1 MAIAIAP
8 LQAHL
13 ALIKKRLLI
22 IGATIM
28 VCFGGAFF
36 YAREMIEWMARSLA
50 QVEVDRLA
58 FYGPTEALFAAIKV
72 SLLVSIVVSLPMI
85 LYQFWKFIE
94 PALLVREQRLIIPI
108 FLLAGVLFALGL
120 IFCNLVVLPMVL
132 EFFVGFGAEH
142 ELRPELAVGTFV
154 DFNVKFSL
162 ILGFG
167 FELPL
172 VLTLLARAGYVTV
185 EDLKRFRKHAIMI
198 ILIVS
203 AILTPD
209 PTIYTMLLMAIP
221 LIVMYE
227 FGIVGARLFGR
238 PRRRHAGPGGGGD
251 ADTAGQGGQPVPT
264 GTAGYRIK

>member
-28 VCFGGAFF
+28 ICFGAAFF
-36 YAREMIEWMARSLA
+36 YAREMIDWMARSLA

-72 SLLVSIVVSLPMI
+72 SFLVSIVLSLPMI
-85 LYQFWKFIE
+85 LFQFWKFIE
-94 PALLVREQRLIIPI
+94 PALLVREQRLAIPV

-120 IFCNLVVLPMVL
+120 VFCNLVVLPMVL

-185 EDLKRFRKHAIMI
+185 ADLNGFRKHAILI

-221 LIVMYE
+221 LVVMYE
-227 FGIVGARLFGR
+227 LGIVGARLFGR
-238 PRRRHAGPGGGGD
+238 PRRRSPDPGGEGEAGPE
-251 ADTAGQGGQPVPT
+251 GQGGQPVPT
-264 GTAGYRIK
+264 GTAGYRVK